1 MFNFAFEIEKNGV
14 FEPLRGWVRPFTDG
28 ETLDESLDSG
38 KFTLSMVPRKDPIKP
53 FTRIRITISEDG
65 AVVNTLDRLVIN
77 DRATRRRFSNGLYE
91 HQVETIEITKELER
105 AICDNMTVTNYLG
118 HDYTQGSTIAKAN
131 VVIVNNLNNP
141 VIKATQEVTP
151 VIFTPQ
157 AVGSVIRVPITR
169 VQAEEGTAGTVWY
182 RYRLRVITPS
192 GLSNYF
198 GTPDEWGPEVFGA
211 EDGVVLPD
219 KGNPSVNYSLS
230 EEGTYQF
237 VAECSRRGGP
247 TFFNTINATYSISTV
262 KTIPSYTDWT
272 ITDVINRILSAGETR
287 RVGLD
292 DQRFVFDSAQ
302 AAEYSTIKAPEFYF
316 TRSSMW
322 DALMT
327 VGGFIH
333 AIPRLVDNNGVKTV
347 IFDKLGQ
354 DKQYTGTLPKEAYE
368 DNTLIGDEY
377 CGTVDSP
384 VENIL
389 NTTDRIQG
397 AVTEPSAG
405 AFRAINCEQGGIE
418 ISGITMTAI
427 SEKLIYRL
435 EKLLLRWQGTP
446 YDATPFVYEKSEYD
460 TLSSF
465 YGQTYPYSK
474 GWALVYSIG
483 DNKITGFNTTVET
496 TTAGTLSN
504 NYAIVN
510 ILRSLGATIDDNA
523 NFANDLQYQI
533 TYIPIAA
540 ARLAQ
545 RKPYLTHPQ
554 DNKLFYNQAGNTVES
569 EYYGQRMKGVLARI
583 GNISTRK
590 TYYFKRY
597 ADIPKCGEKIGGDY
611 VAVVEKEYDT
621 PAIKATITTT
631 PNFNKLAEYVG
642 INSNYRL
649 FDVSERQS
657 VNRYIHYDESVLI
670 SRTKYAT
677 SSAMAAAGNAVAQF
691 GAVLNAGLRVSDYP
705 VTACQIQ
712 TYNGRN
718 IKGTAEALITVGA
731 GSFACG
737 NALTFYAAM
746 VDNYGAGY
754 QSSDDYSTG
763 GETFKRA
770 QRLVPYSDALG
781 NISQA
786 DVAFY
791 AAASVDPF
799 DYPEGTTQPTP
810 PALSSG
816 GYPFDIEKDSREQL
830 SIVYQMHV
838 QAEDESFVIGSLLT
852 SRNPL
857 VTAKPA
863 TAPTIGLY
871 YLTENVNM
879 LDDVIDVTAASAATY
894 PTITTDTTSLV
905 INFGSSPS
913 PINATAWAIAD
924 STTGEVYIACNEPIA
939 QGATPE
945 TVYLNFIDNRQ
956 LKEIAAQYE

>member
-65 AVVNTLDRLVIN
+65 AVVTTLDRLVIN

-91 HQVETIEITKELER
+91 HQVETIELTKELER

-118 HDYTQGSTIAKAN
+118 HDYMPGSTFVNAVTANVGLPSGQTITQTLQVTPELLSPQEVGSTI
-131 VVIVNNLNNP
+131 
-141 VIKATQEVTP
+141 Q
-151 VIFTPQ
+151 
-157 AVGSVIRVPITR
+157 VPIAR
-169 VQAEEGTAGTVWY
+169 VQVNSPFSGDAWFCYKLTVT
-182 RYRLRVITPS
+182 TPS
-192 GLSNYF
+192 GNTTYF
-198 GTPDEWGPEVFGA
+198 QESDGTQIFGF
-211 EDGVVLPD
+211 DGGTILPD
-219 KGNPSVNYSLS
+219 VNPTFYYPFS
-230 EEGTYQF
+230 EEGTYIFKGQH
-237 VAECSRRGGP
+237 SRAGGSLFEEQVET
-247 TFFNTINATYSISTV
+247 TFYVSVV
-262 KTIPSYTDWT
+262 KNRQPSSDWT
-272 ITDVINRILSAGETR
+272 ITDVIQRLLSAGETR

-292 DQRFVFDSAQ
+292 DQRFVFDSTQ

-354 DKQYTGTLPKEAYE
+354 DTQYTGTLPKEAYE

-377 CGTVDSP
+377 CGAVDSP

-427 SEKLIYRL
+427 SEKPIYRL
-435 EKLLLRWQGTP
+435 EKLILRWQGTL
-446 YDATPFVYEKSEYD
+446 YDATQFVYEKSEYE

-465 YGQTYPYSK
+465 YGQVYPYSK

-510 ILRSLGATIDDNA
+510 ILRSLGVNVDN
-523 NFANDLQYQI
+523 NSNWANDLQYQI

-754 QSSDDYSTG
+754 QSSDDY
-763 GETFKRA
+763 ENEPKKRA

-799 DYPEGTTQPTP
+799 DYPEGTIQPTP

-905 INFGSSPS
+905 ISFGSSPS

-956 LKEIAAQYE
+956 LKEIAAQHE